1 MARKVCQKCK
11 REMEDTNFYTFKNGE
26 KWDQCKSCLTMH
38 IDNFNPDT
46 FLWILEKQDVPY
58 IPEEWNILRDKA
70 YAKAPQK
77 MNGMSV
83 IGKYFSKMRLKQW
96 KKYSWKDSEELQRQR
111 QEVERARKKE
121 EQASMQL
128 IKEQYERG
136 EISQAQY
143 RTMVST
149 PFQKEHEVY
158 KEVENPIGEN
168 NFFKQEDFLPEE
180 DLPDLSEQLTLEEKQ
195 YLAMK
200 WGRTYRMSEL
210 IQLQKKYTQMMN
222 SFDIQ
227 DADSKNTLILLC
239 KTDLKQNQ
247 AIDMGDYDGY
257 QKLAKVSD
265 SLRKSAKLTAAQN
278 KDKDNEFVNSVGQ
291 LVAYCEKV
299 GHQIPR
305 YKIDTPL
312 DIVDKVI
319 KDLKEYNKSLIY
331 GDSALARQIEDYIK
345 NAKIAM
351 EQKKDK
357 EEAKLKGLDAPEVT
371 DQDILNYKD
380 FLQKE
385 KEETQKQMRGE
396 QL

>member
-1 MARKVCQKCK
+1 MAKKVCEKCK

-26 KWDQCKSCLTMH
+26 KIGKCKNCLTMH
-38 IDNFNPDT
+38 VDNFAPES
-46 FLWILEKQDVPY
+46 FLWILQEMDVPY

-70 YAKAPQK
+70 YAKNPQK

-83 IGKYFSKMRLKQW
+83 IGKYLSKMRLKQW
-96 KKYSWKDSEELQRQR
+96 KKYSWKDSQYLQQERRKRDQALKQQQEQEEI
-111 QEVERARKKE
+111 KW
-121 EQASMQL
+121 
-128 IKEQYERG
+128 KEQFEKG
-136 EISQAQY
+136 QISQAEY

-149 PFQKEHEVY
+149 QFQKNNETYQQV
-158 KEVENPIGEN
+158 KNPIGEN
-168 NFFKQEDFLPEE
+168 NFFKQENFIAEQ
-180 DLPDLSEQLTLEEKQ
+180 DLPDLTNELTLEEKQ

-200 WGRTYRMSEL
+200 WGRTYKISEL
-210 IQLQKKYTQMMN
+210 IELQKTYTEMMN

-247 AIDMGDYDGY
+247 AIDMGDYEGY
-257 QKLAKVSD
+257 QKLARVSD
-265 SLRKSAKLTAAQN
+265 SLRKSAKFTAAQN
-278 KDKDNEFVNSVGQ
+278 KDKDSEFVNSVGQ
-291 LVAYCEKV
+291 LVAYCEKE

-319 KDLKEYNKSLIY
+319 KDLKEYNRTLIY
-331 GDSALARQIEDYIK
+331 GDTALARQIQDYIK

-357 EEAKLKGLDAPEVT
+357 EEAKLKGLEAPEVT

-380 FLQKE
+380 FLRKE
-385 KEETQKQMRGE
+385 QEETQKEMRGD
-396 QL
+396 Q

>member
-357 EEAKLKGLDAPEVT
+357 EEAKLKGLDTPEVT

>member
-1 MARKVCQKCK
+1 MARRICQKCK

-26 KWDQCKSCLTMH
+26 KWGQCKSCLTMH
-38 IDNFNPDT
+38 IDNFVPET

-58 IPEEWNILRDKA
+58 VPEEWNILRDKA
-70 YAKAPQK
+70 YAKNPQK

-96 KKYSWKDSEELQRQR
+96 KKYTWKDSDELQKR
-111 QEVERARKKE
+111 RKQIEQAKRKE
-121 EQASMQL
+121 EEVTMQAV
-128 IKEQYERG
+128 KEQFEKG

-143 RTMVST
+143 RTLVST
-149 PFQKEHEVY
+149 EFQKDNEIYTQV
-158 KEVENPIGEN
+158 KNPIGEN
-168 NFFKQEDFLPEE
+168 NFFKQEDFLSEQ
-180 DLPDLSEQLTLEEKQ
+180 DLPDLTNQLSIEEKQ
-195 YLAMK
+195 YLVMK
-200 WGRTYRMSEL
+200 WGRTYKISEL

-247 AIDMGDYDGY
+247 AIDMGDYEGY
-257 QKLAKVSD
+257 QKLARVSD
-265 SLRKSAKLTAAQN
+265 SLRKSAKFTAAQN
-278 KDKDNEFVNSVGQ
+278 KDKDNEFVNSVGE

-319 KDLKEYNKSLIY
+319 TDLKEYNKTLIY

-351 EQKKDK
+351 QQKKDK
-357 EEAKLKGLDAPEVT
+357 EEAKLKGLDAPEIT
-371 DQDILNYKD
+371 DQDILNYKE
-380 FLQKE
+380 FLKQE

-396 QL
+396 Q

>member
-1 MARKVCQKCK
+1 MARRICQKCK
-11 REMEDTNFYTFKNGE
+11 REMEDTNFYTFKDGK
-26 KWDQCKSCLTMH
+26 KWEQCKNCLTMH

-70 YAKAPQK
+70 YAKSPQK

-96 KKYSWKDSEELQRQR
+96 KKYTWSDSEELQRQR
-111 QEVERARKKE
+111 KQIQKAKKQE
-121 EQASMQL
+121 EQATMQAV
-128 IKEQYERG
+128 KQQYENG

-143 RTMVST
+143 RTLVST
-149 PFQKEHEVY
+149 EFQKDNEIYPQV
-158 KEVENPIGEN
+158 KNPIGEN
-168 NFFKQEDFLPEE
+168 NFFKQEDFLSEQ
-180 DLPDLSEQLTLEEKQ
+180 DLPDLTNQLSIEEKQ
-195 YLAMK
+195 YLVMK
-200 WGRTYRMSEL
+200 WGRTYKMSEL

-247 AIDMGDYDGY
+247 AIDMGDYEGY
-257 QKLAKVSD
+257 QKLARVSD
-265 SLRKSAKLTAAQN
+265 SLRKSAKFTAAQN
-278 KDKDNEFVNSVGQ
+278 KDKDNEFVNSVGE

-319 KDLKEYNKSLIY
+319 TDLKEYNKTLIY

-351 EQKKDK
+351 QQKKDK
-357 EEAKLKGLDAPEVT
+357 EEAKLKGLDAPEIT
-371 DQDILNYKD
+371 DQDILNYKE
-380 FLQKE
+380 FLKQE

-396 QL
+396 